1 MTGYHRTDE
10 ASHLEN
16 VMSNYQKITDQILA
30 QMQTVGAGW
39 MNPMQGGR
47 AGMPRNAVTGRRY
60 SGINVMLLGLTGQS
74 WATYKQWQ
82 SIGAQVRKGEEGTS
96 VVFYKALQVKDRDT
110 GDDTTIPMM
119 RSFTV
124 FNADQVDGYEV
135 EGIELSEAERIE
147 GADQWVSNTGADI
160 RHNNIG
166 GAFYKPTADWIQ
178 VPHLESFKASEH
190 STQVENYY
198 STLFHE
204 LTHWTGH
211 LSRCKRDLGNR
222 FGSTDYA
229 FEELVAEMGA
239 AFQCALLGITNE
251 PRADH
256 AQYLNSWIKCL
267 KSEPKAI
274 FKAASL
280 AEKAVQYIESLQSN
294 EQQQAA

>member
-1 MTGYHRTDE
+1 M
-10 ASHLEN
+10 
-16 VMSNYQKITDQILA
+16 I
-30 QMQTVGAGW
+30 
-39 MNPMQGGR
+39 
-47 AGMPRNAVTGRRY
+47 
-60 SGINVMLLGLTGQS
+60 LGLTGQS

-82 SIGAQVRKGEEGTS
+82 SIGAQVRKGEEGTA
-96 VVFYKALQVKDRDT
+96 VMFFKPLQVKDRET
-110 GDDTTIPMM
+110 GEDATIPMM
-119 RSFTV
+119 RTFTV
-124 FNADQVDGYEV
+124 FSADQVDGYEV

-147 GADQWVSNTGADI
+147 GADQWVANTGADI

-211 LSRCKRDLGNR
+211 QSRCKRDLGNR
-222 FGSTDYA
+222 FGSSDYA

-294 EQQQAA
+294 EQKQAA

>member
-1 MTGYHRTDE
+1 
-10 ASHLEN
+10 
-16 VMSNYQKITDQILA
+16 MSNYQKITDQILA

-39 MNPMQGGR
+39 MNPMRGGQ

-60 SGINVMLLGLTGQS
+60 AGINVMILGLTGQS

-82 SIGAQVRKGEEGTS
+82 SIGAQVRKGEEGTA
-96 VVFYKALQVKDRDT
+96 VMFFKPLQVKDRET
-110 GDDTTIPMM
+110 GEDATIPMM
-119 RSFTV
+119 RTFTV
-124 FNADQVDGYEV
+124 FNAGQVDGYEV
-135 EGIELSEAERIE
+135 EGIELTEAERIAS
-147 GADQWVSNTGADI
+147 ADQWVANTRADI

-211 LSRCKRDLGNR
+211 QSRCKRDLGNR
-222 FGSTDYA
+222 FGSPDYA

-256 AQYLNSWIKCL
+256 AQYLNGWIKCL

>member
-1 MTGYHRTDE
+1 
-10 ASHLEN
+10 
-16 VMSNYQKITDQILA
+16 
-30 QMQTVGAGW
+30 
-39 MNPMQGGR
+39 
-47 AGMPRNAVTGRRY
+47 MPRNAVTGRRY
-60 SGINVMLLGLTGQS
+60 AGINVMILGLTGQS

-82 SIGAQVRKGEEGTS
+82 SIGAQVRKGEEGTA
-96 VVFYKALQVKDRDT
+96 VMFFKPLQVKDRET
-110 GDDTTIPMM
+110 GEDATIPMM
-119 RSFTV
+119 RTFTV
-124 FNADQVDGYEV
+124 FSAGQVDGYEV
-135 EGIELSEAERIE
+135 EGIDLTEAERIE
-147 GADQWVSNTGADI
+147 GADQWVANTGADI

-211 LSRCKRDLGNR
+211 QSRCKRDLGNR
-222 FGSTDYA
+222 FGSPDYA

-267 KSEPKAI
+267 KNEPKAI

>member
-1 MTGYHRTDE
+1 M
-10 ASHLEN
+10 
-16 VMSNYQKITDQILA
+16 
-30 QMQTVGAGW
+30 
-39 MNPMQGGR
+39 
-47 AGMPRNAVTGRRY
+47 
-60 SGINVMLLGLTGQS
+60 
-74 WATYKQWQ
+74 
-82 SIGAQVRKGEEGTS
+82 
-96 VVFYKALQVKDRDT
+96 VFYKALQVKDRDT

-119 RSFTV
+119 RTFTV
-124 FNADQVDGYEV
+124 FNAGQVDGYEV
-135 EGIELSEAERIE
+135 EGIELTEAERIE
-147 GADQWVSNTGADI
+147 GADQWVANTGADI

-178 VPHLESFKASEH
+178 VPELESFKASEH

-198 STLFHE
+198 STLLHE

-211 LSRCKRDLGNR
+211 PSRCKRDLGNR
-222 FGSTDYA
+222 FGSHDYA

-239 AFQCALLGITNE
+239 AFQCALLSITNE

-267 KSEPKAI
+267 KNEPKAI

>member
-1 MTGYHRTDE
+1 
-10 ASHLEN
+10 
-16 VMSNYQKITDQILA
+16 MSNYQKITDQILA

-60 SGINVMLLGLTGQS
+60 SGINVMLLGLTGQA

-82 SIGAQVRKGEEGTS
+82 SVGAQVRKGEEGTS
-96 VVFYKALQVKDRDT
+96 VVFFKPLQVKDKET
-110 GDDTTIPMM
+110 GDDTIIPMM
-119 RSFTV
+119 RTFTV
-124 FNADQVDGYEV
+124 FNAGQVDGYEV

-147 GADQWVSNTGADI
+147 GADQWVSNTCADI

-211 LSRCKRDLGNR
+211 QSRCKRDLGNR
-222 FGSTDYA
+222 FGSPDYA

-256 AQYLNSWIKCL
+256 AQYLNGWIKCL
-267 KSEPKAI
+267 KNEPKAI
-274 FKAASL
+274 FRAASL
-280 AEKAVQYIESLQSN
+280 AEKAVQYLESLQSN

>member
-1 MTGYHRTDE
+1 
-10 ASHLEN
+10 
-16 VMSNYQKITDQILA
+16 MSAYQKITDQILA

-60 SGINVMLLGLTGQS
+60 AGINVMILGLTGQS
-74 WATYKQWQ
+74 WATYKQWR

-124 FNADQVDGYEV
+124 FSAGQVDGYEV
-135 EGIELSEAERIE
+135 EGIDLTEAERIE
-147 GADQWVSNTGADI
+147 GADQWVANTGADI

-178 VPHLESFKASEH
+178 VPHIESFKASEH
-190 STQVENYY
+190 STQNENYY

-211 LSRCKRDLGNR
+211 QSRCKRDLGNR
-222 FGSTDYA
+222 FGSPDYA

-256 AQYLNSWIKCL
+256 AQYLNGWIKCL
-267 KSEPKAI
+267 KNEPKAI
-274 FKAASL
+274 FRAASL
-280 AEKAVQYIESLQSN
+280 AEKAVQYLESLQSN

>member
-1 MTGYHRTDE
+1 
-10 ASHLEN
+10 
-16 VMSNYQKITDQILA
+16 MSNYQKITDQIVR
-30 QMQTVGAGW
+30 QMETVGAGW

-60 SGINVMLLGLTGQS
+60 AGINVMLLGLTGQS

-82 SIGAQVRKGEEGTS
+82 SIGAQVRKGEEGTA
-96 VVFYKALQVKDRDT
+96 VMFFKPLQVKDKET
-110 GDDTTIPMM
+110 GEDTTIPMM
-119 RSFTV
+119 RTFTV
-124 FNADQVDGYEV
+124 FNAGQVDGYEV
-135 EGIELSEAERIE
+135 EGIELTEAERIA
-147 GADQWVSNTGADI
+147 GADQWVSKTGADI

-166 GAFYKPTADWIQ
+166 GAFYKPIADWIQ
-178 VPHLESFKASEH
+178 VPHLESFTASKH

-211 LSRCKRDLGNR
+211 NARCNRDLGNR
-222 FGSTDYA
+222 FGSPDYA

-256 AQYLNSWIKCL
+256 AQYLNGWIKCL
-267 KSEPKAI
+267 KNEPKAI
-274 FKAASL
+274 FRAASL
-280 AEKAVQYIESLQSN
+280 AEKAVQYLESLQSN